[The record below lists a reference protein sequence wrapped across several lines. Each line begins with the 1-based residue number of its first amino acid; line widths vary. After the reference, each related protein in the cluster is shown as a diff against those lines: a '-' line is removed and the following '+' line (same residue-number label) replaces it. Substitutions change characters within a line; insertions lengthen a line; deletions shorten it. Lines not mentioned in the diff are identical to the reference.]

1 MTEADMTEAEMVG
14 EYEDGNAL
22 AGPLREIFAVDV
34 TAAVGQCVSCGLI
47 GPIAILRVYRRAP
60 GAVARCPSCDAV
72 LLRLVRGPSAT
83 WLDLKGIVSLQI
95 PLPVAE

>member
-1 MTEADMTEAEMVG
+1 MTEADMTQAELAG

-47 GPIAILRVYRRAP
+47 GPIAILRVYPLGSWAERDLVGSQRHRQLADPTAGRR
-60 GAVARCPSCDAV
+60 VATRR
-72 LLRLVRGPSAT
+72 LRP
-83 WLDLKGIVSLQI
+83 
-95 PLPVAE
+95 